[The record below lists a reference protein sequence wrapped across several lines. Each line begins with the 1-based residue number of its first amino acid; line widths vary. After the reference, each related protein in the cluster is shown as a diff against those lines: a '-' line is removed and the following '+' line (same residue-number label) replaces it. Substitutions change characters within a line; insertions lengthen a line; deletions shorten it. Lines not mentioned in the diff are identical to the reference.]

1 MQHHLKKFYTKI
13 IIRYFKK
20 MSHLKLQFTDKR
32 NITAAELAL
41 HFEVSVTINI

>member
-1 MQHHLKKFYTKI
+1 MQINRLFEILYI
-13 IIRYFKK
+13 
-20 MSHLKLQFTDKR
+20 LLDKR